1 MDLKMRPLCRRG
13 AVLLMIFG
21 LVGCAEAL
29 PRLNVTYR
37 LPSTTGQARPTTVYL
52 TVQDERRSQQIMGIG
67 AREDFKGLP
76 VSISLV
82 VKRGEE
88 EGHGVGLFELPM
100 LLREGFLRRIEQ
112 AGLDVTS
119 ERISGQP
126 EISIV
131 LREFLLDL
139 VDRKWR
145 FAMGYE
151 ARLVKDGKVLS
162 SQTISGNGERLKVYG
177 HKQADQVVTEVF
189 TDTLNQFNPGR
200 LLQQAGM

>member
-1 MDLKMRPLCRRG
+1 MDWNMGLLCRRG
-13 AVLLMIFG
+13 GILLLVFG
-21 LVGCAEAL
+21 IAGCAAI

-37 LPSTTGQARPTTVYL
+37 LPPATGETTRPMPVYL
-52 TVQDERRSQQIMGIG
+52 TVQDERRSEEIMGIG
-67 AREDFKGLP
+67 ARRDFGGTP
-76 VSISLV
+76 VSLSLA

-88 EGHGVGLFELPM
+88 EGHGVGVFELPM

-119 ERISGQP
+119 ERVSGQP

-200 LLQQAGM
+200 LLQRAGM